1 MFHDKM
7 FKLFDRPIHAN

>member
-1 MFHDKM
+1 M